1 MNLQGVLVMDLLG
14 VAFILWIVNLV
25 RLKRLHTGYAIL
37 WLSACVAV
45 IVLVSV
51 PPLLQLVTRT
61 VGALFPASALSL
73 IAFAFVFAVLI
84 LFSMQLSSMRDR
96 QTRLAQSFALSKL
109 EKPSRESETASS
121 SDSGG
126 SECQDEGR
134 GGENDPRPPVGLDK
148 L

>member
-1 MNLQGVLVMDLLG
+1 MSLQGVLVMDLLG
-14 VAFILWIVNLV
+14 AAFILWIVNLV
-25 RLKRLHTGYAIL
+25 RLKRLQTGYAIL

-51 PPLLQLVTRT
+51 PPLLKLVTRT

-84 LFSMQLSSMRDR
+84 LFSMQLSSMKDR

-109 EKPSRESETASS
+109 EQPPRESETAPSS
-121 SDSGG
+121 ESGG
-126 SECQDEGR
+126 SESHDVGR
-134 GGENDPRPPVGLDK
+134 GEDDPAALEG
-148 L
+148 